1 MVDDPNDAFWLAQ
14 TFFLT
19 HQYSRAER
27 LLTRPFST
35 TPPQRKASV
44 TNVLNGFSDK
54 GKGKEVAHDPPAT
67 STPFP
72 PRLPVGGAGEMIDV
86 AVEYQSGVSRL
97 VDMSVACRYLA
108 AQCQMR
114 QGKWRDALEML
125 GEANPFRGHEKSGP
139 AIPNTDGGIKV
150 CVRYIVWGELMLTM

>member
-1 MVDDPNDAFWLAQ
+1 MTDDPNDAFWLAQ

-35 TPPQRKASV
+35 APPQRKSP
-44 TNVLNGFSDK
+44 TPNILNGFSDSK
-54 GKGKEVAHDPPAT
+54 GKGKEVAHEPPT

-86 AVEYQSGVSRL
+86 AVQYQRGVSRL

-125 GEANPFRGHEKSGP
+125 GEANPFRGHKTSGP

-150 CVRYIVWGELMLTM
+150 SSGVIIMHL